1 MLDASFKLRRRPRR
15 SSRRLFQVVA
25 AIYGVAS
32 DTGSIVSVCCTGV
45 TKACAA

>member
-1 MLDASFKLRRRPRR
+1 MPVSSFAVGLDEALAAF
-15 SSRRLFQVVA
+15 FQVVA